1 MLYETRR
8 YLQASVT
15 VDPKTARKLSLTLR
29 PGFGIITPCLV
40 GLKINSPSSA
50 QRSVLAGAQETNF
63 LSVPCMTTEHDRQRV
78 RPFGIKRRGFR
89 SGDRLDNAIKLLR
102 QLELA
107 SRPVRRVVQLRGVE
121 LGKMKLRADKRT
133 YRLLK
138 QYKNFEATVQAVEQ
152 GRALQRAQAARI
164 GRLEARG
171 GRVVIRND
179 ISSFLKFSRQP
190 YYKYASRRLDRVS
203 AQKVLEAIGDKVCT
217 CTLSD
222 GNRKRSWPS
231 TKEACVAA
239 ASQYGLDWA
248 WECGD

>member
-1 MLYETRR
+1 V
-8 YLQASVT
+8 S
-15 VDPKTARKLSLTLR
+15 P
-29 PGFGIITPCLV
+29 
-40 GLKINSPSSA
+40 KINSLSSA
-50 QRSVLAGAQETNF
+50 QRSVQAGAQRTNF
-63 LSVPCMTTEHDRQRV
+63 LSVAYMATELYRQPV
-78 RPFGIKRRGFR
+78 RPFGMKHRGFR
-89 SGDRLDNAIKLLR
+89 SGDRLDKAIELLR
-102 QLELA
+102 KLELT
-107 SRPVRRVVQLRGVE
+107 SRPVRKVVQLRGVQ

-138 QYKNFEATVQAVEQ
+138 QYKSFEATVQAVEQ
-152 GRALQRAQAARI
+152 GRALQKTQAAKI
-164 GRLEARG
+164 DRLEVRG
-171 GRVVIRND
+171 GRVVLRND
-179 ISSFLKFSRQP
+179 IPSFLKFSRQP

-239 ASQYGLDWA
+239 GSQYGLDWT